1 MTKIHPTALIDK
13 KARIAGDVEIGPY
26 SIIGPDVTIGAG
38 TRILSH
44 VVIEGGAELGERNV
58 VTHHACIGTPSQ
70 DKKSQGVRSSLKIGS
85 DNMIREYV
93 TINLGTGEKTGT
105 VVGDRNFL
113 MIGAHI
119 GHDSILGNDI
129 TIANNCTLGGH
140 VTVEDNVVMGGIVG
154 VHQYIRI
161 GKFAMIGGKTRVVMD
176 VMPFSMC
183 NGNPPKFY
191 GINVVGLRRGGFTSE
206 ERLALKKAFKV
217 LSHRGRSLADSLAEL
232 RSEFKNFPHIQ
243 YLSSFVESSKRGVL
257 RGFTDKE
264 VEYVL
269 E

>member
-1 MTKIHPTALIDK
+1 MAKIHPTALIDK

-44 VVIEGGAELGERNV
+44 VVIEGNTELGERNLI
-58 VTHHACIGTPSQ
+58 THHACIGTPSQ
-70 DKKSQGVRSSLKIGS
+70 DKKSQGVSSFLKIGN

-93 TINLGTGEKTGT
+93 TINLGSGEKTKT
-105 VVGDRNFL
+105 VVGDRNLF
-113 MIGAHI
+113 MIGAHV
-119 GHDSILGNDI
+119 GHDCVLGNDI
-129 TIANNCTLGGH
+129 TIANNCALGGH
-140 VTVEDNVVMGGIVG
+140 VTLEDNVVMGGISAA
-154 VHQYIRI
+154 HQFTRI
-161 GKFAMIGGKTRVVMD
+161 GKFAMVGGKTRIVMD
-176 VMPFSMC
+176 VMPFSLC

-191 GINVVGLRRGGFTSE
+191 GINAVGLRRGGFTSE

-217 LSHRGRSLADSLAEL
+217 LSQRGRSLSESLAEL
-232 RSEFKNFPHIQ
+232 RSEFKNSPHIQ
-243 YLSSFVESSKRGVL
+243 YLASFVEKSKRGVL
-257 RGFTDKE
+257 RGFTDQE